1 VVPSKNPPAFFV
13 QLGCSQI
20 FSIFGNMI
28 ALIQSIRLWIR
39 KYPFFH
45 KFAKFGIVGVISTL
59 ASLFVFWLITLQ
71 YPQFNLPAKAIGY
84 LMGFFVGFTL
94 NKLWTYVDRTGD
106 GEKYLLKYII
116 VYGITFFVYL
126 SFNFLC
132 DHYIHPEVYIVK
144 IAGSILHDNWQLFML
159 DNGPLVSNII
169 SIGLNVGLNFLGTNF
184 LVFKVPNP
192 EEIFD

>member
-1 VVPSKNPPAFFV
+1 MFKP
-13 QLGCSQI
+13 
-20 FSIFGNMI
+20 
-28 ALIQSIRLWIR
+28 IQSIRLWIR
-39 KYPFFH
+39 KYPFLH

-94 NKLWTYVDRTGD
+94 NKLWTYVDQAGD

-126 SFNFLC
+126 GFNFLC
-132 DHYIHPEVYIVK
+132 DHYIHPETYIVSWLNGVVSENLLSF
-144 IAGSILHDNWQLFML
+144 IAS
-159 DNGPLVSNII
+159 NGPLVSNFLA
-169 SIGLNVGLNFLGTNF
+169 IGVNVTMNFLGTNY
-184 LVFKVPNP
+184 LVFRVPNP
-192 EEIFD
+192 TELFD